1 MNIKSY
7 ILKICFAIILAC
19 IYLTFS
25 LLSSQ
30 FINKIMNYYKNTIKN
45 HTNDTNDTNIQIA
58 IRVYLR
64 TALIIIFLY
73 LIRSSIKYLLP
84 ANMYDF
90 DLNNSKQIERNAII
104 CSYGLFLLQPEYN
117 KDIKKLLNNLY

>member
-1 MNIKSY
+1 MNLKSY

-19 IYLTFS
+19 IYLTLS
-25 LLSSQ
+25 LLSSE

-45 HTNDTNDTNIQIA
+45 NKNDTNIQIT

-84 ANMYDF
+84 TSIYDF

-117 KDIKKLLNNLY
+117 EDIKKLFNNLN

>member
-1 MNIKSY
+1 MNLKSY
-7 ILKICFAIILAC
+7 IFKICFAIILAC
-19 IYLTFS
+19 IYLTLS

-45 HTNDTNDTNIQIA
+45 NKNNTNIQIT

-84 ANMYDF
+84 TSIYDF

-117 KDIKKLLNNLY
+117 EDIKKLFNNLY

>member
-1 MNIKSY
+1 MNITSY
-7 ILKICFAIILAC
+7 IIKICLAIILAC
-19 IYLTFS
+19 IYLTLS

-30 FINKIMNYYKNTIKN
+30 LINKIIKYYKNIFKN
-45 HTNDTNDTNIQIA
+45 NKNDTNIQIA

-84 ANMYDF
+84 DTIYNF
-90 DLNNSKQIERNAII
+90 DLNNSKQIERNIII

-117 KDIKKLLNNLY
+117 EDIKTLFNNLY

>member
-1 MNIKSY
+1 M
-7 ILKICFAIILAC
+7 ILAC
-19 IYLTFS
+19 IYLTLS

-45 HTNDTNDTNIQIA
+45 NKNDTNILIA

-84 ANMYDF
+84 TSIYDF
-90 DLNNSKQIERNAII
+90 NLNNSKQIEQNAII

-117 KDIKKLLNNLY
+117 EDIKKLFNNLY

>member
-1 MNIKSY
+1 MNLKSY
-7 ILKICFAIILAC
+7 IFKICFAIILAC
-19 IYLTFS
+19 IYLTLS

-30 FINKIMNYYKNTIKN
+30 FINKIMTYYKNTIKISK
-45 HTNDTNDTNIQIA
+45 NDTNILIA

-84 ANMYDF
+84 TSIYDF

-117 KDIKKLLNNLY
+117 EDIKKLFNNLY